1 MECRQSAEVRGSWNL
16 DVSEVTN
23 TLTQETRIT
32 GDRAIREAVYHTE
45 ETKQS
50 GREQSMCGADD
61 QMCCRCVRLQ
71 PAGKPRQASAEQN

>member
-16 DVSEVTN
+16 DVSDVTN

-45 ETKQS
+45 ETK
-50 GREQSMCGADD
+50 
-61 QMCCRCVRLQ
+61 
-71 PAGKPRQASAEQN
+71 